1 MCTAVTY
8 EGVDFYFGR
17 NLDLDV
23 SFNEQVTITP
33 RQFELQFRNEEAF
46 KTHLAM
52 IGMASVV
59 DDYPLYYDAMN
70 EKGLCMAG
78 LNFPGNACYLS
89 RKEGMKNI
97 TPFEFIPFILGSCSS
112 VEEAVDVL
120 KSTILINETFNDFLP
135 LAPLHWI
142 ISDQKRSI
150 VVEPMPLGLKVFD
163 NPVGVLTNNPTFD
176 YHLTNLNN
184 FLNLTS
190 SPPINRFSGK
200 MDLSASSIGMGS
212 IGLPGDLSSPSRFV
226 RAAFTKANATE
237 ETDEGLEVA
246 QFFHILDSVAFTKG
260 CAINE
265 ASKEELTIYSAC
277 MNTQKGIYYYK
288 TYANNQLNAVYLKR
302 ADLDGS
308 ILKTYELITSQQI
321 REIN

>member
-8 EGVDFYFGR
+8 EGMNFYFGR

-23 SFNEQVTITP
+23 SFNEKETITP
-33 RQFELQFRNEEAF
+33 RQFEFRFRNEAAI
-46 KTHLAM
+46 KSHWAM
-52 IGMASVV
+52 IGMAAVI
-59 DDYPLYYDAMN
+59 DNYPLYYDAMN

-89 RKEGMKNI
+89 RKEGMENI
-97 TPFEFIPFILGSCSS
+97 APFEFIPFILGNCSS
-112 VEEAVDVL
+112 VEEAVAVL
-120 KSTILINETFNDFLP
+120 KNTILINEPFNDFLP

-142 ISDQKRSI
+142 ILDQKRSI
-150 VVEPMPLGLKVFD
+150 VVEPMSHGLKIFD

-184 FLNLTS
+184 YLNLTS
-190 SPPINRFSGK
+190 APPNNRFSGK
-200 MDLSASSIGMGS
+200 VDLSVSSIGMGS

-237 ETDEGLEVA
+237 ETDEGSEVA
-246 QFFHILDSVAFTKG
+246 QFFHILDAVAFTKG
-260 CAINE
+260 CAVTE
-265 ASKEELTIYSAC
+265 DGREELTIYSAC

-288 TYANNQLNAVYLKR
+288 TYSNNQISAVYLNR

-308 ILKTYELITSQQI
+308 KLETFELITSQQV
-321 REIN
+321 RDIN